1 MSKLPPNIEFGLSE
15 ETRQTIDS
23 VRAHLSI
30 IYSMALA
37 NTSDSCNE
45 LSMND
50 LVEVLCHAEQRL
62 KGALKDV
69 VSIR

>member
-1 MSKLPPNIEFGLSE
+1 MSDATAPIEFGLSE
-15 ETRQTIDS
+15 DTKQVIDS

-62 KGALKDV
+62 KAALKEMV
-69 VSIR
+69 PIR

>member
-1 MSKLPPNIEFGLSE
+1 MSNTPASIEFGLSE
-15 ETRQTIDS
+15 DTKQVIDS

-62 KGALKDV
+62 KGALSEMV
-69 VSIR
+69 PIR